1 VSDEELL
8 DAKQIAALFGFKSH
22 MFAHDKM
29 KADPA
34 FPKPVVTASSVGL
47 CKMGKKFLWR
57 RGDILEYQKLD
68 AQRQKDADGRRLGR
82 NGKIIKLEQRQQA
95 FAGETAVQF
104 ITGLFDPA
112 FAQKQRL
119 RRIEKARKNNVKNQ
133 KQIRTQGDWQ

>member
-8 DAKQIAALFGFKSH
+8 DAKQVATLCGLKSH

-29 KADPA
+29 KVDST
-34 FPKPVVTASSVGL
+34 FPRPVVHQSSVGL

-57 RGDILEYQKLD
+57 RADILEWKKLD
-68 AQRQKDADGRRLGR
+68 TQRQQEACGRRLGR
-82 NGKIIKLEQRQQA
+82 NGKIIKREQRLEV

-112 FAQKQRL
+112 FAQRQRL
-119 RRIEKARKNNVKNQ
+119 RLIEKARKNNVKNH
-133 KQIRTQGDWQ
+133 KRIHLVGDWQ

>member
-1 VSDEELL
+1 VSDEKLL
-8 DAKQIAALFGFKSH
+8 DAKQIAALFGCKSH

-29 KADPA
+29 KVDPA

-57 RGDILEYQKLD
+57 REDIEAWQKLD
-68 AQRQKDADGRRLGR
+68 DQRKKDAAGLRLGR
-82 NGKIIKLEQRQQA
+82 NGKVIKREQRMQA

-104 ITGLFDPA
+104 IIGLFDPA

-119 RRIEKARKNNVKNQ
+119 RRIERARKNQVKNQ
-133 KQIRTQGDWQ
+133 KRIHLEGDWK

>member
-57 RGDILEYQKLD
+57 RADILEWQKLD
-68 AQRQKDADGRRLGR
+68 AQRQEDAAGRRLGR
-82 NGKIIKLEQRQQA
+82 NGKIIKLEHRLQG
-95 FAGETAVQF
+95 FAGEMATQF
-104 ITGLFDPA
+104 ICGWFDPPH
-112 FAQKQRL
+112 KQSARR
-119 RRIEKARKNNVKNQ
+119 RRIERARLKGIKNQ
-133 KQIRTQGDWQ
+133 KQIRTQGDW